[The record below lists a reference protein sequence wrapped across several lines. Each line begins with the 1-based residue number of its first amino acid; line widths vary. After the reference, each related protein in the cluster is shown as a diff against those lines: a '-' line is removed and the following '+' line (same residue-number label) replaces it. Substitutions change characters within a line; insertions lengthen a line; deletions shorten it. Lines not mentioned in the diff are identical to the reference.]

1 MDYGSLTTCLYV
13 TVLVLFLVIGIP
25 IIDTLVCRKIGLNP
39 VGGKNRTLASNRLYV
54 VRRVLLFVGFA
65 IYLVGFLYTTLFS
78 RAAAAD
84 YKVHIDLFRR
94 FIDNIIDFGVLG
106 YILGVVSGGII
117 KLPSEITTSSINGI
131 TELYL
136 NIMLFIPM
144 GYFLP
149 YLFKWFRRDDIKL
162 KVTVASFLIS
172 LSLENIQLIT
182 KRGFYDIDDIVCNT
196 LGGFLGGALFI
207 TFAFVVTHPDWRK
220 ERARYKRWS
229 KNAKQRTLYPFAKNM
244 TISRTFLRATDE
256 TNIWDFY
263 VKKLGF
269 RVVGQLIPEDSLGT
283 VFLMELGNSQVEIL
297 CSNEE
302 ETLDRQTLII
312 SVTKPDKVRTRLEN
326 SGIDVGP
333 YTQDPFTGLNCFS
346 FDAPDNV
353 RVVILAQDE

>member
-1 MDYGSLTTCLYV
+1 MDYGSLKTCLYI
-13 TVLVLFLVIGIP
+13 TVLVLFLVVGIP
-25 IIDTLVCRKIGLNP
+25 FIDTLICRKIGLNP

-54 VRRVLLFVGFA
+54 VRRIFLFVGFA
-65 IYLVGFLYTTLFS
+65 IYLAGFLYTTLFS

-84 YKVHIDLFRR
+84 YKVHIDLFRK
-94 FIDNIIDFGVLG
+94 FLDSLIDFGALG
-106 YILGVVSGGII
+106 YILGLVSGGHIQ
-117 KLPSEITTSSINGI
+117 LPTEVTATNINGI

-136 NIMLFIPM
+136 NIMLFVPM

-149 YLFKWFRRDDIKL
+149 YLFRWFRRDDIKL
-162 KVTVASFLIS
+162 KSTVASFLIS

-182 KRGFYDIDDIVCNT
+182 RRGYYDIDDIIANT

-220 ERARYKRWS
+220 ERVRFKRWS

-263 VKKLGF
+263 VQKLGF

-283 VFLMELGNSQVEIL
+283 VFLMELGHSQVEIL
-297 CSNEE
+297 CSNQD
-302 ETLDRQTLII
+302 ETLDPQSLII
-312 SVTKPDKVRTRLEN
+312 SVTKPDKVRSRLKD

-333 YTQDPFTGLNCFS
+333 YAQDPFTGLNCFS